1 MPELPEVEVTRL
13 ALAPHLEGQ
22 TLTGAVVRQKK
33 LRQWV
38 PPDLDSRLRGRV
50 LNRLDRRGK
59 YLLAD
64 FVHGQLLLH
73 LGMSGSLR
81 LLPQD
86 MAATV
91 HDHVDILLG
100 DGRCLRFRDPR
111 RFGLI
116 LWNTEGAAHPLLRD
130 LGPEPLAEN
139 FSGQVLYR
147 RSRGR
152 QQAVKSFLMDSHTVV
167 GVGNIYATES
177 LFRAGIDPRRAAGR
191 ISAARY
197 DDLAVVI
204 RAVLREA
211 IAQGGTTLRD
221 FFQPDGGNGYFR
233 LSLQAYGR
241 EGEPCIRC
249 GGTLRGQR
257 LGGRATVFCPYCQH

>member
-22 TLTGAVVRQKK
+22 TLTGAVVRQGS
-33 LRQWV
+33 LRWPV
-38 PPDLDSRLRGRV
+38 PAELGTLLRGRV
-50 LNRLDRRGK
+50 VLRLRRRGK
-59 YLLAD
+59 YLMVD
-64 FVHGQLLLH
+64 FATGQLLLH

-86 MAATV
+86 LAPAI
-91 HDHVDILLG
+91 HDHVDILLA

-116 LWNTEGAAHPLLRD
+116 LWNAEGATHPLLRD
-130 LGPEPLAEN
+130 LGPEPLAPD
-139 FSGQVLYR
+139 FSGETLYR

-152 QQAVKSFLMDSHTVV
+152 QQAVKSFLMDAHTVV
-167 GVGNIYATES
+167 GVGNIYANES

-197 DDLAVVI
+197 EVLVTAI
-204 RAVLREA
+204 GEVLREA

-221 FFQPDGGNGYFR
+221 FLQPDGGNGYFR

-241 EGEPCIRC
+241 EGEPCTRC
-249 GGTLRGQR
+249 GRTLRGLR
-257 LGGRATVFCPYCQH
+257 LGGRATVFCPNCQR